1 MGATLIRNHKVFKLD
16 KSLSGGHGPH
26 EIVIVTS
33 EHCSKNCFPHSYR
46 IGIEFIGSAE
56 LFENSYLPKTAYFF
70 DDGLSQSSTL
80 KNGSAFTKH
89 LKKLHQDAQYLTISD
104 LHSLGYYGYSWP
116 AEKVLHLK
124 DPANLKTFSYWLGTR
139 CGSAIATVDDML
151 RMIAEAGQILSNDK
165 ENNIWMSHLW
175 SLDLDQIAKLQQA
188 KDGTHFNVF

>member
-1 MGATLIRNHKVFKLD
+1 MGATIFRNHKVFRMD
-16 KSLSGGHGPH
+16 KAITSDPVLGGV
-26 EIVIVTS
+26 VIVTS
-33 EHCSKNCFPHSYR
+33 EHCSKNCFPHTYSA
-46 IGIEFIGSAE
+46 GIEFIGSVE

-89 LKKLHQDAQYLTISD
+89 LKKLYQEAKGLTISD
-104 LHSLGYYGYSWP
+104 IHSLGYYGYSWP
-116 AEKVLHLK
+116 VEMVPLLS
-124 DPANLKTFSYWLGTR
+124 DPTNLKTFSFWLGTR

-175 SLDLDQIAKLQQA
+175 SLDREQVEKLEQA
-188 KDGTHFNVF
+188 EEGTHFKVF

>member
-1 MGATLIRNHKVFKLD
+1 MGATIFRNHNVFRLEKGITSD
-16 KSLSGGHGPH
+16 PVQNGV
-26 EIVIVTS
+26 VIVTS
-33 EHCSKNCFPHSYR
+33 EHCSKNCFPHTYR
-46 IGIEFIGSAE
+46 AGIEFIGSAE

-89 LKKLHQDAQYLTISD
+89 LKRLHQEAKYLTISD

-116 AEKVLHLK
+116 EEKVLHLK
-124 DPANLKTFSYWLGTR
+124 DKTNLKTFSFWLGTR

-175 SLDLDQIAKLQQA
+175 SLDLDQVAKLQQA